1 MDGVYTETVTVQARD
16 CDSLRHVNNAI
27 YIDYLHEAT
36 LRAHGVSREMA
47 AEVVMTAL
55 SAEYKAAARYGDR
68 LAITTWVTE
77 AAEGRVS
84 RYYEIDRAEDG
95 RRVLAARATWR
106 IPGEP
111 PPLVANRPVPLKP
124 FVPPHEAAAAAFV
137 WRHRIRRYQLDMRG
151 VASVTAYLNWLE
163 EATFRAAGAAG
174 WPTGRMWHEN
184 LIILQ
189 YRRDSEFFADAG
201 LGDAIEIES
210 RYVYHA
216 RLRGTWRHDIY
227 RLEEAGERRLLMRDY
242 STGAFLDRDLH
253 PRTGIAEIAEALRGG
268 PLDGQPTQEA

>member
-36 LRAHGVSREMA
+36 LRAHGVTREMA
-47 AEVVMTAL
+47 ADVVMAAL
-55 SAEYKAAARYGDR
+55 SAEYKAAAVYGDT
-68 LAITTWVTE
+68 LAITTWATE
-77 AAEGRVS
+77 AVDGGITRC
-84 RYYEIDRAEDG
+84 YEIDRADDG

-111 PPLVANRPVPLKP
+111 PTLAPDRPAPLKLFAPPDEAEATP
-124 FVPPHEAAAAAFV
+124 FL
-137 WRHRIRRYQLDMRG
+137 WRHRIRRYQLDMRA
-151 VASVTAYLNWLE
+151 VAGATAYLNWLE
-163 EATFRAAGAAG
+163 EATFRAADAAG
-174 WPTGRMWHEN
+174 WPIDRMWDDN
-184 LIILQ
+184 LVILQ
-189 YRRDSEFFADAG
+189 YRHDCEFFTDAG
-201 LGDAIEIES
+201 LGDVIEIES
-210 RYVYHA
+210 RYVYSG

-227 RLEEAGERRLLMRDY
+227 RLGEMGERTLLMRDY

-253 PRTGIAEIAEALRGG
+253 PRTGIAEIAMALRGG